1 MHTKENRDITA
12 ERWHSLSRDR
22 QRDVGVLL
30 ESMLAVFVFRFLLDV
45 SYALCVVPFYSYLY
59 PFQFD
64 PSGDALA
71 LSWTFLLVF
80 TPLCFVTYRKGRPSD
95 ILVTILYLVSYVP
108 TSSLIAFQGFDSQF
122 IFSINLFWLIFLC
135 ANCVIGNIEL
145 GDIRSSTRIGATW
158 LAVALLCIAV
168 VFVSWKYTGFRI
180 NLNLSSVYEMR
191 MEAREYS
198 LPFPFTYLIGAS
210 RLILPLAS
218 VFLLWKRRFALFG
231 CLAIVQVLLFSIDG
245 SKSALFSLVLMIVSY
260 YLVRKPSTGLVAKLF
275 LFVVLVCLLVFLVTG
290 RTELLSYAVRRMM
303 YLPALLHG
311 EYYDF
316 FSSHPHD
323 FYIQSI
329 FSKFGFDSPYT
340 TSIPHVVAEFY
351 HGSTTMSANN
361 GLFSDAYANLGLIG
375 CIVLPVAYIG
385 LFRLIDAC
393 SQGLPMRVVF
403 PALIPVALTL
413 LSSSFFT
420 VLISHGLMFYILV
433 LYLLPRSGGLP
444 CQPQNAFIV
453 FSNSGEVR
461 RVEQVYQKAK

>member
-1 MHTKENRDITA
+1 MLTGENRDIVA
-12 ERWHSLSRDR
+12 ERWRSLSRDR
-22 QRDVGVLL
+22 QRDVGMLL

-59 PFQFD
+59 PFRFE
-64 PSGDALA
+64 PSGDSLA
-71 LSWTFLLVF
+71 LSWILLLIF

-108 TSSLIAFQGFDSQF
+108 TSSLIAFQGFDGQF
-122 IFSINLFWLIFLC
+122 IFAISLFWLIFLC
-135 ANCVIGNIEL
+135 ANCIIGNIEL
-145 GDIRSSTRIGATW
+145 GEIRSSTRVGTTW
-158 LAVALLCIAV
+158 LVVTLLCIAV

-210 RLILPLAS
+210 RLILPLVS
-218 VFLLWKRRFALFG
+218 VFLLWKRRFALFF
-231 CLAIVQVLLFSIDG
+231 CLAIVQILLFSIDG
-245 SKSALFSLVLMIVSY
+245 SKSALFSLVLMVASY
-260 YLVRKPSTGLVAKLF
+260 YLVRKPSSSLVAKLLF
-275 LFVVLVCLLVFLVTG
+275 LVALVCLLVFLITG

-361 GLFSDAYANLGLIG
+361 GLFSDAYANLGLMG

-393 SQGLPMRVVF
+393 ARGLSMRVVF

-420 VLISHGLMFYILV
+420 VLISHGLLFYVLA

-444 CQPQNAFIV
+444 PRSQKV
-453 FSNSGEVR
+453 FFVFNNSEGVR
-461 RVEQVYQKAK
+461 HVKQVYQKAK